1 MNASTSQ
8 DRTSAESALA
18 GVADGERP
26 APPEPNDTW
35 NSPFGSGPTSR
46 RRVLRWI
53 VYLAAPLA
61 ALAAVFFFRRESEK
75 PAAAEHGHGPV
86 AASRGGE
93 PVVLSADAANRIGV
107 TYTTVIAGPLTRE
120 VRTVGQVTFD
130 ETRVKAI
137 APKIDGWVER
147 LYVDFTGRAVRRG
160 EPLLEIYSPEL
171 VAAQQELLVAA
182 RLQETVGGSSV
193 PGVPAPS
200 TDLVAAAR
208 QRLRL
213 WDVPEAQIREVL
225 RTGRVRRTVTLFSP
239 ASGVVV
245 EKPVVRGQAVQAGQA
260 LYTIADLSRVW
271 VEAELREAD
280 AGTVREGSPA
290 TVELAAFPGRP
301 LAGVVS
307 YLQPTL
313 QAEARTLRA
322 RIVLPNPEGRLRPGM
337 YATVRL
343 SAPPRTALT
352 VPASALVRTGER
364 TLVFVD
370 LGNGRIAAQEVEAG
384 RVTGEYA
391 EILSG
396 VEPGQRVVTSAQ
408 FLLDSESN
416 LGETMRGM
424 IGTTG
429 PGEMGGMEGTEGMED
444 RGADM
449 KGMPTPPG
457 RR

>member
-1 MNASTSQ
+1 MNAPT
-8 DRTSAESALA
+8 
-18 GVADGERP
+18 ERGAWLP
-26 APPEPNDTW
+26 D
-35 NSPFGSGPTSR
+35 
-46 RRVLRWI
+46 RRVL
-53 VYLAAPLA
+53 LAGGVVLA
-61 ALAAVFFFRRESEK
+61 LVLLSL
-75 PAAAEHGHGPV
+75 V
-86 AASRGGE
+86 LLTRGGGEEE
-93 PVVLSADAANRIGV
+93 PADAARPATDTARGMEGMAGMDMSGDRSVRLTAAQIREFGV
-107 TYTTVIAGPLTRE
+107 TFGFAEQRELAAE
-120 VRTVGQVTFD
+120 VRTVGSVAFD
-130 ETRVKAI
+130 ETRVAQV
-137 APKIDGWVER
+137 APKFGGFVER

-182 RLQETVGGSSV
+182 RLQQTVGESSV

-225 RTGRVRRTVTLFSP
+225 RTGRVRRTVTLYSP

-245 EKPVVRGQAVQAGQA
+245 EKPVVRGQAVQAGQT

-301 LAGVVS
+301 LTGVVS

-313 QAEARTLRA
+313 QTEARTLRA

-343 SAPPRTALT
+343 TAPARTALT

-370 LGNGRIAAQEVEAG
+370 LGSGRIAAQEVEAG

-391 EILSG
+391 EVLSG

-416 LGETMRGM
+416 LGETMRSM

-429 PGEMGGMEGTEGMED
+429 SGDMGEMEGMHD
-444 RGADM
+444 KGADM
-449 KGMPTPPG
+449 KGMPMPPE

>member
-1 MNASTSQ
+1 MNAPI
-8 DRTSAESALA
+8 
-18 GVADGERP
+18 ERG
-26 APPEPNDTW
+26 AWLRD
-35 NSPFGSGPTSR
+35 
-46 RRVLRWI
+46 RRVLLAGGVLLALALLLVVLLTRGGRNDEPRGAARPTPDTAQGMEGMGGMAGMDMSGDGSVRLTAAQI
-53 VYLAAPLA
+53 REFGITFGFAEQRELAA
-61 ALAAVFFFRRESEK
+61 
-75 PAAAEHGHGPV
+75 
-86 AASRGGE
+86 
-93 PVVLSADAANRIGV
+93 
-107 TYTTVIAGPLTRE
+107 E
-120 VRTVGQVTFD
+120 VRTVGSVAFD
-130 ETRVKAI
+130 ETRVVQV
-137 APKIDGWVER
+137 APKFGGYVER

-160 EPLLEIYSPEL
+160 EALLEIYSPEL
-171 VAAQQELLVAA
+171 VAAQQELLVAV
-182 RLQETVGGSSV
+182 RLQQTVGESSV

-213 WDVPEAQIREVL
+213 WDVPEVQIRDVL
-225 RTGRVRRTVTLFSP
+225 RTGRVRRTVTLFAP

-245 EKPVVRGQAVQAGQA
+245 EKPVVRGQAVQAGQT

-343 SAPPRTALT
+343 TAPSRTALT

-370 LGNGRIAAQEVEAG
+370 LGAGRIAAQEVEVG
-384 RVTGEYA
+384 RVTGEFA
-391 EILSG
+391 EVLSG

-416 LGETMRGM
+416 LAETMRSM

-429 PGEMGGMEGTEGMED
+429 SGDMGGMEGMED
-444 RGADM
+444 KGADM
-449 KGMPTPPG
+449 KGMPMPPE

>member
-1 MNASTSQ
+1 MNAPT
-8 DRTSAESALA
+8 
-18 GVADGERP
+18 ERG
-26 APPEPNDTW
+26 AWLRD
-35 NSPFGSGPTSR
+35 
-46 RRVLRWI
+46 RRVLLAGGAVLVLVLILLVLLTRGGDGAEPGGAARPTPDTAEGMEGMGGMAGMDMSGDGSVRLTAAQI
-53 VYLAAPLA
+53 REFGVTFGFAEQRELAA
-61 ALAAVFFFRRESEK
+61 
-75 PAAAEHGHGPV
+75 
-86 AASRGGE
+86 
-93 PVVLSADAANRIGV
+93 
-107 TYTTVIAGPLTRE
+107 E
-120 VRTVGQVTFD
+120 VRTVGSVAFD
-130 ETRVKAI
+130 ETRVAQV
-137 APKIDGWVER
+137 APKFSGFVER

-160 EPLLEIYSPEL
+160 DPLLEIYSPEL

-182 RLQETVGGSSV
+182 RLQQTVGESSV

-225 RTGRVRRTVTLFSP
+225 RTGRVRRTVTLYSP

-245 EKPVVRGQAVQAGQA
+245 EKPVVRGQAVQAGQT
-260 LYTIADLSRVW
+260 LYIIADLSQVW

-322 RIVLPNPEGRLRPGM
+322 RVVLPNPEGRLRPGM

-343 SAPPRTALT
+343 SAPSRTALT

-370 LGNGRIAAQEVEAG
+370 LGGGRIAAQEVETG

-391 EILSG
+391 EVLSG

-416 LGETMRGM
+416 LAETMRSM

-429 PGEMGGMEGTEGMED
+429 SGDMGGMEGMED

-449 KGMPTPPG
+449 KGMPMPPE

>member
-1 MNASTSQ
+1 MNATTERGRFLRGGPVLLAAGALVALALLLFLLTRGEGGDEQPRGSARGPSADTAGSMAGMDMPGDGSIRLTAAQ
-8 DRTSAESALA
+8 MREFGVTFGSAEQR
-18 GVADGERP
+18 E
-26 APPEPNDTW
+26 
-35 NSPFGSGPTSR
+35 
-46 RRVLRWI
+46 
-53 VYLAAPLA
+53 LAA
-61 ALAAVFFFRRESEK
+61 E
-75 PAAAEHGHGPV
+75 
-86 AASRGGE
+86 
-93 PVVLSADAANRIGV
+93 I
-107 TYTTVIAGPLTRE
+107 
-120 VRTVGQVTFD
+120 RTVGSVAFD
-130 ETRVKAI
+130 ETRIVQV
-137 APKIDGWVER
+137 APKFAGFTER
-147 LYVDFTGRAVRRG
+147 LFVDFTGRPVRRG

-182 RLQETVGGSSV
+182 RLQQTLGESSV

-200 TDLVAAAR
+200 TDLVASAR

-245 EKPVVRGQAVQAGQA
+245 EKPVVRGEAVQAGQT
-260 LYTIADLSRVW
+260 LYTIADLSQVW

-280 AGTVREGSPA
+280 AGTVGEGSPA
-290 TVELAAFPGRP
+290 TVEFAAFPGRP
-301 LAGVVS
+301 IAGVVS

-313 QAEARTLRA
+313 QPEARTVRA

-370 LGNGRIAAQEVEAG
+370 LGGGRIAGQEVEAG
-384 RVTGEYA
+384 AVTGEYA
-391 EILSG
+391 EVLSG

-416 LGETMRGM
+416 LGETMRSM
-424 IGTTG
+424 IGTTDS
-429 PGEMGGMEGTEGMED
+429 GGMEGMEGMED
-444 RGADM
+444 KGADM
-449 KGMPTPPG
+449 KGMPMPPE